1 GTSATRRCPSL
12 RIWARSA
19 CPYRTACVRH
29 WQCYGT
35 STARGRDTDVHRAR
49 RDRGGLA
56 SHRGRGGRP
65 DRAPRLARRTGIG
78 GGIMVTDR
86 LIAVARTLYGE
97 ARGTGLMDRLG
108 VLAVI
113 RERVLRPGWWG
124 RDWQS
129 VVQARGQFTCWSQH
143 DEAHRRNFEAMMQA
157 EARDPATWR
166 SLLLLA
172 DYAQHMTDRDISA
185 MFEAD

>member
-1 GTSATRRCPSL
+1 MGEK
-12 RIWARSA
+12 
-19 CPYRTACVRH
+19 RTAIE
-29 WQCYGT
+29 T
-35 STARGRDTDVHRAR
+35 
-49 RDRGGLA
+49 
-56 SHRGRGGRP
+56 
-65 DRAPRLARRTGIG
+65 
-78 GGIMVTDR
+78 
-86 LIAVARTLYGE
+86 VAMTLYGE

-129 VVQARGQFTCWSQH
+129 VVQAPWQFTCWSQH

-172 DYAQHMTDRDISA
+172 DYAQYMTDRDISA
-185 MFEAD
+185 MFEADGPDDFPTHYHDRSLPGAPAAWGQAREIRPRWQGSRFRWYVVEQGRPPRRAGR

>member
-1 GTSATRRCPSL
+1 MLFHESRSL
-12 RIWARSA
+12 RRQAQGGDGDDMGEQ
-19 CPYRTACVRH
+19 RTAIE
-29 WQCYGT
+29 T
-35 STARGRDTDVHRAR
+35 
-49 RDRGGLA
+49 
-56 SHRGRGGRP
+56 
-65 DRAPRLARRTGIG
+65 
-78 GGIMVTDR
+78 
-86 LIAVARTLYGE
+86 VAMTLYGE

-129 VVQARGQFTCWSQH
+129 VVQAPWQFTCWSQH

-185 MFEAD
+185 MFEADGPDDFPTPYHDRSLPGAPAAWGQAREIRPRWQGSRFRWYVVEQGRPPRRAGR